1 MHPVDRKNHC
11 LHVLQ
16 RLANL
21 CRFFNESRF
30 PPEYTSNRNKFDR
43 YLKNRKRTL
52 FLRLFLIILN
62 NKNIHLLQIFKI
74 SLLFSLKKI

>member
-30 PPEYTSNRNKFDR
+30 PPEYTSNRNTFDK
-43 YLKNRKRTL
+43 Y
-52 FLRLFLIILN
+52 
-62 NKNIHLLQIFKI
+62 
-74 SLLFSLKKI
+74 

>member
-1 MHPVDRKNHC
+1 MHPVDRNKYC

-16 RLANL
+16 ILANL
-21 CRFFNESRF
+21 RRFFNESRF
-30 PPEYTSNRNKFDR
+30 PQEYTSNRNKFDK